1 MKYEKPEVN
10 ILANAVDAVQSM
22 AHKNSQPQDN
32 PVSAAGNPAY
42 EADE

>member
-10 ILANAVDAVQSM
+10 ILANAVDAVQSL
-22 AHKNSQPQDN
+22 ANKHSSPQDN
-32 PVSAAGNPAY
+32 PTSLAGGPAY